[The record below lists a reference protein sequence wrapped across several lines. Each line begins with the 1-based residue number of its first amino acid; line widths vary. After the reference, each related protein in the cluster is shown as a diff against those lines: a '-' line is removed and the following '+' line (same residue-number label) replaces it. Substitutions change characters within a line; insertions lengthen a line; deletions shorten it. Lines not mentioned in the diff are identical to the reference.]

1 MSKIVYDQNLLKFMS
16 VFESMT
22 HARVKDCL
30 QAHLIDAKS
39 EFDLVLF
46 IVEPGDMGKAIGP
59 KGVNVHRLEDLLKK
73 RVKMVQ
79 WAPEVTEFVQNLI
92 YPAKVSHIEVQD
104 NIITISPLDL
114 QSRGM
119 IIGRN
124 AGNLHFFEDVVRRH
138 FQCEHIKVLGG

>member
-59 KGVNVHRLEDLLKK
+59 KG
-73 RVKMVQ
+73 
-79 WAPEVTEFVQNLI
+79 
-92 YPAKVSHIEVQD
+92 
-104 NIITISPLDL
+104 
-114 QSRGM
+114 
-119 IIGRN
+119 
-124 AGNLHFFEDVVRRH
+124 
-138 FQCEHIKVLGG
+138 

>member
-1 MSKIVYDQNLLKFMS
+1 M
-16 VFESMT
+16 
-22 HARVKDCL
+22 
-30 QAHLIDAKS
+30 
-39 EFDLVLF
+39 
-46 IVEPGDMGKAIGP
+46 
-59 KGVNVHRLEDLLKK
+59 HRLEDLLQK